1 MNNMSAKV
9 KALTLTIVANM
20 TSNYGEG
27 LGNISTVQ
35 KINKNNKQYAIRSKE
50 SIKNTTCVQ
59 SGFYDDLRTVV
70 NGAVQKFADKNTN
83 AANNRALEGGYLTT
97 GDLTYKRNSS
107 FYFTDAVSTDYFIN
121 DTRFHNNLYL
131 ATNFA
136 EHNGYNVQA
145 DGGKVGLMP
154 YQYEFDKTMKI
165 YSLTIALDEVGVDK
179 NFGTEADK
187 EEKIA
192 RVEALLDAV
201 ANLSLQVK
209 GSMDNAE
216 PIFVVG
222 GLSGRKT
229 HLFENV
235 VSVKDARLLT
245 QPIKEK
251 MGEKFSC
258 GIIRNRQFDNED
270 EIIRELSP
278 KSTTQFFKDI
288 KVQVRDYYNQ

>member
-1 MNNMSAKV
+1 MSEKI
-9 KALTLTIVANM
+9 KAVTLTIVANM

-35 KINKNNKQYAIRSKE
+35 KIYRNNKQYATRSRE
-50 SIKNTTCVQ
+50 SLKNAVCVQ
-59 SGFYDDLRTVV
+59 SGFYDDLQTVV
-70 NGAVQKFADKNTN
+70 NGAAQKLADVNTN

-97 GDLTYKRNSS
+97 GDKTYKRNSS

-121 DTRFHNNLYL
+121 DTCFHNNLYL
-131 ATNFA
+131 ATNYA
-136 EHNGYNVQA
+136 DKNGYNVQKS
-145 DGGKVGLMP
+145 GGDVGLMP
-154 YQYEFDKTMKI
+154 YQYEFDKNMKI

-179 NFGTEADK
+179 NFEAEADR

-192 RVEALLDAV
+192 RVEALLDTV

-216 PIFVVG
+216 PLFVVG
-222 GLSGRKT
+222 GLSSRKT
-229 HLFENV
+229 HMFENA
-235 VSVKDARLLT
+235 VSVKNAHLLV

-251 MGEKFSC
+251 IGDTFSC
-258 GIIRNRQFDNED
+258 GIFRNGQFANED

-278 KSTTQFFKDI
+278 KSTVQFFNDI
-288 KVQVRDYYNQ
+288 KAQVRDYYNQ

>member
-1 MNNMSAKV
+1 MSAKI
-9 KALTLTIVANM
+9 KAVTLTIVANM

-35 KINKNNKQYAIRSKE
+35 KIYKNNKQYASRSKE
-50 SIKNTTCVQ
+50 SLKNAVCVQ
-59 SGFYDDLRTVV
+59 SGFYDDLQTVV
-70 NGAVQKFADKNTN
+70 NVAAQKLADGSTN

-136 EHNGYNVQA
+136 EHNDYNVQA

-179 NFGTEADK
+179 NFEEEASR

-192 RVEALLDAV
+192 RVEALLDTV

-222 GLSGRKT
+222 GLSSRKT
-229 HLFENV
+229 HMFENAV
-235 VSVKDARLLT
+235 IVKNAHLLV

-251 MGEKFSC
+251 IGDTFSC
-258 GIIRNRQFDNED
+258 GIFRNGQFANED

-278 KSTTQFFKDI
+278 KSTVQFFNDI
-288 KVQVRDYYNQ
+288 KAQVRDYYNQ

>member
-1 MNNMSAKV
+1 MSAKI
-9 KALTLTIVANM
+9 KSITLTIVANM
-20 TSNYGEG
+20 TSNYGES

-35 KINKNNKQYAIRSKE
+35 KIYKNNKQYASRSKE
-50 SIKNTTCVQ
+50 SLKNAVCVQ
-59 SGFYDDLRTVV
+59 SGFYDDLQTVV
-70 NGAVQKFADKNTN
+70 NGAAQKLADGSTN

-136 EHNGYNVQA
+136 EHNDYNVQA

-179 NFGTEADK
+179 NFEAEADR

-192 RVEALLDAV
+192 RVEALLDTV

-216 PIFVVG
+216 PLFVVG
-222 GLSGRKT
+222 GLSSRKT
-229 HLFENV
+229 HMFENA
-235 VSVKDARLLT
+235 VSVKNAHLLV

-251 MGEKFSC
+251 IGDTFSC
-258 GIIRNRQFDNED
+258 GIFRNGQFANED

-278 KSTTQFFKDI
+278 KSTVQFFNDI
-288 KVQVRDYYNQ
+288 KAQVRDYYNQ